1 MQDAPRMKSL
11 LKSVLLPFEKASTG
25 PGSAPAS
32 KAAQA
37 ANIDVAIPES
47 EQIELAGTMEEV
59 VQRFRDGRVPSTSVV
74 NLIFLFQQEAPHL
87 STLHFSQPHDM
98 FSIFFPHK
106 DYPIPARQRAR
117 AFLWIVWHYL
127 EGGAV
132 LPPGNE
138 KAVQNP
144 FADEQAAASMQRARG
159 KWDSLDEAQ
168 RKKCTLGGRGTI
180 WQGVRNKD
188 VAEKTATISSALDLF
203 SKDGAGGDAAA
214 PQPATSKAASPSPG
228 PGAGPAD
235 VLDTEKNEPYTH
247 RILAPA
253 FQGTSLEEI
262 RKENVDL
269 PNEIEWGRT
278 QAHERRVFMVR
289 AALEEKEKAEAEA
302 RGEPIPAHLGGK
314 GKGKGKRRSRGGAAA
329 AAAASAAAEDAR
341 ARIKMRAAAK
351 RRLEEEES
359 AASGGGKSRR
369 ISLSP
374 SGVDDE
380 LMQTIGDY
388 NDDDDD
394 GPAAVAAGTAAGRR
408 GSSTGSPFTL
418 LRDSAAGAAGAAG
431 AFTGSAINSVMPNFR
446 RPLKESDL
454 SLFTPA
460 GLGSGSGAAEQHHLS
475 RLAWNRILQR
485 AVRGQGDACYDSD
498 EEEAAMDERE
508 RCGEMFGGELG
519 RILGCVWKEGRRIG
533 TRATLEGEG
542 AGGEIK
548 PRAVPD
554 PYARVGGGEL
564 VSQQ

>member
-1 MQDAPRMKSL
+1 MKSL

-37 ANIDVAIPES
+37 ANIDVAIPEA

-87 STLHFSQPHDM
+87 STLHFSQPQDM

-144 FADEQAAASMQRARG
+144 FADAQAAASMQRARS

-168 RKKCTLGGRGTI
+168 RKKCTLGGRGLI

-188 VAEKTATISSALDLF
+188 VAEKTATSTLDLF
-203 SKDGAGGDAAA
+203 SKDGAGDAAA
-214 PQPATSKAASPSPG
+214 SQPATSKAASPSPG

-359 AASGGGKSRR
+359 AASGGGGKSRR

-388 NDDDDD
+388 DDDDDD
-394 GPAAVAAGTAAGRR
+394 GAAAAGGAGVGAGTR
-408 GSSTGSPFTL
+408 GSTTGSPFTL
-418 LRDSAAGAAGAAG
+418 LRDSAAGLSSGFPG
-431 AFTGSAINSVMPNFR
+431 HPINSVMPNFR
-446 RPLKESDL
+446 RPLNESDL
-454 SLFTPA
+454 TLFTPGA
-460 GLGSGSGAAEQHHLS
+460 GAGAGAGAGVGREQHHLS

-533 TRATLEGEG
+533 TRASLSG
-542 AGGEIK
+542 GGEAK

-554 PYARVGGGEL
+554 PYARGGEV